1 MRDRVSREVDPEC
14 CSMGKQPLLS
24 LEEEAKLVNHLK
36 EMAAIGYGYTRREV
50 ADIATDFAIQLSTKQ
65 KQDRGLSMNWF
76 YSFLGRWSELKVVK
90 PRSLE
95 VARAKAANVENVSK
109 YFQELEKK
117 TLDKYQLKD
126 KPHLLYNVDEKGL
139 TINHRPLNIVAGIE
153 TKPQEVTSGKGH
165 TITLLGCG
173 NAVGH
178 AIPPYFVFPGKRM
191 IDGLMDG
198 SSVGAVGTVSESG
211 WSNST
216 IFLDWLSNHFTKFIP
231 RGETVLLMLDGHK
244 SHLTLNVIEW
254 AKENDIILQLLP
266 AHTSHLLQPLDVGC
280 FGPLQKVYDNLCHK
294 LMRTKECMIT
304 RYDVCD

>member
-1 MRDRVSREVDPEC
+1 
-14 CSMGKQPLLS
+14 
-24 LEEEAKLVNHLK
+24 
-36 EMAAIGYGYTRREV
+36 
-50 ADIATDFAIQLSTKQ
+50 
-65 KQDRGLSMNWF
+65 
-76 YSFLGRWSELKVVK
+76 
-90 PRSLE
+90 
-95 VARAKAANVENVSK
+95 
-109 YFQELEKK
+109 
-117 TLDKYQLKD
+117 
-126 KPHLLYNVDEKGL
+126 
-139 TINHRPLNIVAGIE
+139 
-153 TKPQEVTSGKGH
+153 
-165 TITLLGCG
+165 
-173 NAVGH
+173 
-178 AIPPYFVFPGKRM
+178 M

-266 AHTSHLLQPLDVGC
+266 AHASHLFQPLDVGC